1 MSGARERRRGAR
13 FNVSL
18 AGAAVPL
25 AVIAAIGALE
35 TARMEGAQR
44 EVFFNIRGFA
54 IMYFL
59 FGLSVAVIA
68 GAFLQRARIWRLGG
82 GAGVSGDL
90 GARLTNLLTMGMG
103 TSRVKNDRYAG
114 VMHWCIYSSFAVLT
128 LVTVALA
135 IDDYFPLI
143 FQVGGEHAFLEGGVY
158 LGYSLVGDV
167 FGLIGL
173 VGVGMAVFRRFGPAP
188 AKLTWDRRQAEDAI
202 VVGLLGFVLFTG
214 FLVEGFRIG
223 GDEIPR
229 GHESWS
235 WWSPAGWAVAKVVGG
250 AGEGALLAAH
260 RVFWWVHVTGA
271 FALLGLLGLTKFRH
285 IVLAPVNAFLKR
297 PAVPAYLA
305 PMGDFEQ
312 LIEQGRSLGA
322 GTLRDFSWKQLFDA
336 DTCVRCGRCTEVCP
350 AWTAGQPLS
359 PMAIIQD
366 MKAYMNHAGPLLIA
380 GKDPAESP
388 GGELVGDYVKDE
400 SLWACRT
407 CMACV
412 QECPVMIE
420 HVPSIVDMRRY
431 LVMEQ
436 ARIPGTAQETL
447 QNIEQR
453 GHPWRGTQLTR
464 ETWMEQLRAEGVE
477 APIFDGSQ
485 EYLYWVG
492 CSGALVERNV
502 PITKAVVRLLLEAEV
517 SFGVLGQGE
526 TCTGDPAR
534 RLGSEFLYATL
545 AEANATAMNELGVR
559 RVITACPHC
568 FNTFRNEYPRFRRP
582 LGGDAPRGVP
592 AVAAGAGQ
600 AEAEGAGRGPDD
612 HLPRFVLPGPRQ
624 RRAGRAARGAGAHPR
639 RESGGDAAQPRAGP
653 LLRRG
658 RRQHVAGGGGGARE
672 PPAHGGG
679 GEHGR
684 GRGGHGLPLLHPDVR
699 GRHPRGAA
707 GRGGA
712 HHPRL
717 RHRRAAGGERGPAAS
732 RRRGHPARRRGV
744 ESSARREPHER
755 AAAGVERDGGTPQ
768 LERDRGARPLA
779 GRDGLHARRRH
790 QRRHQR
796 TVAGA

>member
-1 MSGARERRRGAR
+1 MSAAPEGRKRGR

-18 AGAAVPL
+18 AGVAVPL
-25 AVIAAIGALE
+25 AIIAAIGALE
-35 TARMEGAQR
+35 TARTEGAQR

-54 IMYFL
+54 VMYFL

-68 GAFLQRARIWRLGG
+68 GAFLQRARIWRLGK
-82 GAGVSGDL
+82 GANLSGDL
-90 GARLTNLLTMGMG
+90 GARLTNALTMGAG

-128 LVTVALA
+128 LVTIALA

-173 VGVGMAVFRRFGPAP
+173 LGVGMALFRRFGPAP
-188 AKLTWDRRQAEDAI
+188 AKLTWDRRQSEDAI
-202 VVGLLGFVLFTG
+202 VVGLLGFVLFSG
-214 FLVEGFRIG
+214 FLVEGLRIG

-235 WWSPAGWAVAKVVGG
+235 WWSPAGWAVAKIVGG
-250 AGEGALLAAH
+250 ASESALLTAH
-260 RVFWWVHVTGA
+260 RVLWWIHVAGA
-271 FALLGLLGLTKFRH
+271 FTLLGLLALTKFRH

-312 LIEQGRSLGA
+312 LIEQGQSLGA
-322 GTLRDFSWKQLFDA
+322 GTLRDFTWKQLFDA
-336 DTCVRCGRCTEVCP
+336 DTCVRCGRCTEACP

-380 GKDPAESP
+380 GKDPAESSE
-388 GGELVGDYVKDE
+388 GELVGGYVKDE

-464 ETWMEQLRAEGVE
+464 ESWMEQLRAEGVDV
-477 APIFDGSQ
+477 PVFDGSQ

-492 CSGALVERNV
+492 CSGALVERNL

-517 SFGVLGQGE
+517 SFGVLGQQE

-534 RLGSEFLYATL
+534 RLGSEFLFATL
-545 AEANATAMNELGVR
+545 AESNAASMNELGVR

-568 FNTFRNEYPRFRRP
+568 FNTFKNEYPDFDGHWEVTHHAEFLQLLLARGKLRP
-582 LGGDAPRGVP
+582 KALAEGQTITYHDSCYLGRGNGVLDAPREVLERIP
-592 AVAAGAGQ
+592 GARLV
-600 AEAEGAGRGPDD
+600 EMPRSRERG
-612 HLPRFVLPGPRQ
+612 LCCG
-624 RRAGRAARGAGAHPR
+624 
-639 RESGGDAAQPRAGP
+639 
-653 LLRRG
+653 
-658 RRQHVAGGGGGARE
+658 AGGGNMWLEEEGTRVNHLRTAEAANTGAGVVATACPFCIQMFEDGIPAVQPDEEARSIRAFDIAE
-672 PPAHGGG
+672 LLEVSVAPP
-679 GEHGR
+679 
-684 GRGGHGLPLLHPDVR
+684 
-699 GRHPRGAA
+699 
-707 GRGGA
+707 
-712 HHPRL
+712 
-717 RHRRAAGGERGPAAS
+717 RAA
-732 RRRGHPARRRGV
+732 
-744 ESSARREPHER
+744 
-755 AAAGVERDGGTPQ
+755 DGAIPPG
-768 LERDRGARPLA
+768 
-779 GRDGLHARRRH
+779 
-790 QRRHQR
+790 
-796 TVAGA
+796 VAG

>member
-1 MSGARERRRGAR
+1 MSAAPGGRKRGR
-13 FNVSL
+13 LNVSL
-18 AGAAVPL
+18 AGVAVPL
-25 AVIAAIGALE
+25 AIIAAIGALE
-35 TARMEGAQR
+35 TARTEGAQR

-54 IMYFL
+54 VMYFL
-59 FGLSVAVIA
+59 FGLSVAVVA
-68 GAFLQRARIWRLGG
+68 GAFLQRARIWRLGK
-82 GAGVSGDL
+82 GANLSGDL
-90 GARLTNLLTMGMG
+90 GARLTNALTMGAG

-128 LVTVALA
+128 LVTIALA

-173 VGVGMAVFRRFGPAP
+173 LGVGMALFRRFGPAP
-188 AKLTWDRRQAEDAI
+188 AKLTWDRRQSEDAI
-202 VVGLLGFVLFTG
+202 VVGLLGFVLFSG
-214 FLVEGFRIG
+214 FLVEGLRIG

-235 WWSPAGWAVAKVVGG
+235 WWSPAGWVVAKIVGG
-250 AGEGALLAAH
+250 ASESALLTAH
-260 RVFWWVHVTGA
+260 RVFWWIHVAGA
-271 FALLGLLGLTKFRH
+271 FTLLGLLALTKFRH

-312 LIEQGRSLGA
+312 LIEQGQSLGA

-336 DTCVRCGRCTEVCP
+336 DTCVRCGRCTEACP

-380 GKDPAESP
+380 GKDPAESSE
-388 GGELVGDYVKDE
+388 GELVGGYVKDE

-464 ETWMEQLRAEGVE
+464 ESWMEQLRAEGVDV
-477 APIFDGSQ
+477 PVFDGSQ

-492 CSGALVERNV
+492 CSGALVERNL

-517 SFGVLGQGE
+517 SFGVLGQQE

-534 RLGSEFLYATL
+534 RLGSEFLFATL
-545 AEANATAMNELGVR
+545 AESNAASMNELGVR

-568 FNTFRNEYPRFRRP
+568 FNTFKNEYPDFDGRWEVTHHAEFLQLLLARGKLRP
-582 LGGDAPRGVP
+582 KALAEGQTITYHDSCYLGRGNGVLDAPREVLERIP
-592 AVAAGAGQ
+592 GARLV
-600 AEAEGAGRGPDD
+600 EMPRSRERG
-612 HLPRFVLPGPRQ
+612 LCCG
-624 RRAGRAARGAGAHPR
+624 
-639 RESGGDAAQPRAGP
+639 
-653 LLRRG
+653 
-658 RRQHVAGGGGGARE
+658 AGGGNMWLEEEGTRVNHLRTAE
-672 PPAHGGG
+672 
-679 GEHGR
+679 
-684 GRGGHGLPLLHPDVR
+684 
-699 GRHPRGAA
+699 AA
-707 GRGGA
+707 NTG
-712 HHPRL
+712 
-717 RHRRAAGGERGPAAS
+717 
-732 RRRGHPARRRGV
+732 
-744 ESSARREPHER
+744 
-755 AAAGVERDGGTPQ
+755 AGVVATACPFCIQMFEDGIPAVQ
-768 LERDRGARPLA
+768 PDEEARSIRAFDIAELLEVSVAPPRPADGAIPP
-779 GRDGLHARRRH
+779 G
-790 QRRHQR
+790 
-796 TVAGA
+796 VAG